1 MTASVHGSWVAA
13 TTDREPVPVDAR
25 GRKHSQSYGTVR
37 LKIIGNEIIKNVGE
51 YQSCMVS
58 KLPIIF
64 KRTRKYRSV
73 RTVNV
78 LGTMVEMCEL
88 LVH

>member
-1 MTASVHGSWVAA
+1 MIQL
-13 TTDREPVPVDAR
+13 D
-25 GRKHSQSYGTVR
+25 QSTVR
-37 LKIIGNEIIKNVGE
+37 LKIIGNEIIKNVGK